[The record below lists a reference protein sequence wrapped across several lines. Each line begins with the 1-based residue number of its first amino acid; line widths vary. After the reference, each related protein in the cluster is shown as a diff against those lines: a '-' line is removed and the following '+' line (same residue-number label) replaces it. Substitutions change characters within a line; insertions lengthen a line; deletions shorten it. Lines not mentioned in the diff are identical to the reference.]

1 MTTRN
6 VQKIP
11 EPPDL
16 VQRLQEMT
24 CYLPDLED
32 PDFWLGDIRSGQKTE
47 SGSIIMPYVVLD
59 DVAEAFVAASPTN
72 AAGYC
77 AASIGY
83 RGADRKM
90 RKHYAAAIRLYLRG
104 RSQCNSCT

>member
-1 MTTRN
+1 MTTRD

-32 PDFWLGDIRSGQKTE
+32 PDFWLGDIRSAQKT
-47 SGSIIMPYVVLD
+47 GFRFHHHAICGAQRRRRGVRRDP
-59 DVAEAFVAASPTN
+59 PTN

-90 RKHYAAAIRLYLRG
+90 RKHYAAAIRLHLRG